1 MPFQKKLRRQKHRMS
16 QRTELGSCW
25 VGSVQGNPP
34 ESNLAGKDGHGG
46 EYYWEGLERG
56 VGRGQ
61 ITKGH
66 DYQSQEFVLYLGGSG
81 EPLRVLRGRV
91 T

>member
-1 MPFQKKLRRQKHRMS
+1 M
-16 QRTELGSCW
+16 
-25 VGSVQGNPP
+25 QGNPP

-66 DYQSQEFVLYLGGSG
+66 DYQSGVCTVFRKQWGTIEGFERRSDMIRAVL
-81 EPLRVLRGRV
+81 
-91 T
+91 